1 MLFCLDPQPPSIS
14 SSQDIVESLLDVSP
28 VRATIGSVI
37 TVLSDTQITVTCS
50 ADGIPDP
57 TVAWS
62 KGEELLDMSSTASR
76 VTVKGGVLTI
86 KNATTV
92 DSGDYVCTAMSE
104 VGVDQES
111 SKVTVIGK
119 SWMIRFAPCRCLSL
133 QSFSF

>member
-1 MLFCLDPQPPSIS
+1 MVSLFSLDPQPPSVS
-14 SSQDIVESLLDVSP
+14 SSQDIVESLLDGSP
-28 VRATIGSVI
+28 VRATIGSVV
-37 TVLSDTQITVTCS
+37 TVLTGTQITVTCS
-50 ADGIPDP
+50 ADGIPNP

-62 KGEELLDMSSTASR
+62 KGEELLHTSSTASR

-86 KNATTV
+86 KNATAV

-119 SWMIRFAPCRCLSL
+119 SWMMMLLPADV
-133 QSFSF
+133 